1 MKATCLMFLG
11 LAGRAA
17 GAASD
22 SVSAYHMSCHGVY
35 NKIARQA
42 MGDIKELQTRVDSGE
57 ACPALGEKAD
67 SICNQALEQFSTD
80 AADTENDPTKES
92 IFDEK
97 VEELETSLDLPLQL
111 VYMKQLTLLREKA
124 LQRYKT
130 LAKGSETS
138 DYQAMVAA
146 DQWFVKEAEAST
158 RAGSSWEFS
167 AVRNSLQTAMNE
179 MAQRGKKA
187 TDAAVRAA
195 QQTSTAMQY
204 LQMQQ
209 QQLAALQNQLY
220 GGQPSPWNFG
230 AAYRIP
236 DSNINLSGTYQQG
249 KANLQMTCVPD
260 EYSSMLGAQGF
271 THGVGPGNLG
281 LSVNLSI

>member
-1 MKATCLMFLG
+1 
-11 LAGRAA
+11 
-17 GAASD
+17 
-22 SVSAYHMSCHGVY
+22 
-35 NKIARQA
+35 
-42 MGDIKELQTRVDSGE
+42 
-57 ACPALGEKAD
+57 
-67 SICNQALEQFSTD
+67 
-80 AADTENDPTKES
+80 
-92 IFDEK
+92 
-97 VEELETSLDLPLQL
+97 
-111 VYMKQLTLLREKA
+111 
-124 LQRYKT
+124 
-130 LAKGSETS
+130 
-138 DYQAMVAA
+138 MVAA

-249 KANLQMTCVPD
+249 KANLQ
-260 EYSSMLGAQGF
+260 A
-271 THGVGPGNLG
+271 
-281 LSVNLSI
+281 

>member
-1 MKATCLMFLG
+1 MKLTACVALLVLCGVSPGAT
-11 LAGRAA
+11 
-17 GAASD
+17 D
-22 SVSAYHMSCHGVY
+22 SVSSYHMSCHGVY
-35 NKIARQA
+35 SKIARQA
-42 MGDIKELQTRVDSGE
+42 MSDVKELQARVDAGE
-57 ACPALGEKAD
+57 VCPGLGSKAD
-67 SICNQALEQFSTD
+67 TICNQALERFSTE
-80 AADTENDPTKES
+80 AADTENDPAKES
-92 IFDEK
+92 VFDEK

-138 DYQAMVAA
+138 EYQAMVGA

-158 RAGSSWEFS
+158 RAGATWEFA
-167 AVRNSLQTAMNE
+167 AVRSSLQSAMNE

-195 QQTSTAMQY
+195 QQMSTAMQY

-209 QQLAALQNQLY
+209 QQLSALQQQLY
-220 GGQPSPWNFG
+220 GGQASAWNFG

-236 DSNINLSGTYQQG
+236 DTNINLSGTYQQG
-249 KANLQMTCVPD
+249 KANLQMSCVPD
-260 EYSSMLGAQGF
+260 EYSSMLGSQGF

-281 LSVNLSI
+281 LSVNLNI

>member
-1 MKATCLMFLG
+1 MKAAACLMLAG
-11 LAGRAA
+11 LAGAA
-17 GAASD
+17 RAASD
-22 SVSAYHMSCHGVY
+22 SVSSYHMSCHGVY

-42 MGDIKELQTRVDSGE
+42 MGDIRELQSRVDAGE

-80 AADTENDPTKES
+80 AADTENDPAKES

-146 DQWFVKEAEAST
+146 DQWFMKEAEAST

-179 MAQRGKKA
+179 MAQRSKKA
-187 TDAAVRAA
+187 TDASVRAA

-236 DSNINLSGTYQQG
+236 DTNINLSATYQQG

-260 EYSSMLGAQGF
+260 EYSSMLGSQGF